1 MSNSENMTVEE
12 RLALK
17 IKGSPIGELFDEDD
31 LAGVC
36 KRAIETAFFKDR
48 RVAKQYGGV
57 DVLEPVLVE
66 EARKIFRDVMRE
78 KIEAVAMEL
87 AATPEFRT
95 AMAVAAA
102 AELPALLLV
111 GSQRAAN
118 TAAIEQSAATL
129 AMVQDS
135 LRQRFGS

>member
-17 IKGSPIGELFDEDD
+17 IKGSPIGELFDDDD
-31 LAGVC
+31 LAAVC

-48 RVAKQYGGV
+48 VTPRQYGGA
-57 DVLEPVLVE
+57 DRLEPVLIE

-102 AELPALLLV
+102 AELPALLMV

-118 TAAIEQSAATL
+118 EAAIQHSAATL
-129 AMVQDS
+129 AMVQEN